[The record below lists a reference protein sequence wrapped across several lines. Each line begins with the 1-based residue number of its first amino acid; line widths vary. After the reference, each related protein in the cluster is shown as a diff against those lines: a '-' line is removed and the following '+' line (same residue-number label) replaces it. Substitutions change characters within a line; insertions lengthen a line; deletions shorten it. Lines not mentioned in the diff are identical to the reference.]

1 MKSAVLDLGT
11 NTFHLLAVNIQPD
24 GSMEMLEKK
33 QYVVKLGEGTIN
45 SGIISERAFE
55 RGILAFAAMSHSCTQ
70 LGIPMHK
77 VSAFA
82 TSGIRSA
89 SNGKAFIDTIF
100 EYTGVCIRIIS
111 GDEEAAYIFEGV
123 KQTVSIPENYL
134 VMDIGGGSVEF
145 IIGRGG
151 DMLWRESFM
160 LGAARLRDK
169 FHQSEPINPN
179 DTLALENHLAEALG
193 PLQEALKIHPCKIL
207 VGAAG
212 SFETLLLLSKN
223 RFGENLSMELDIPQY
238 KNIHAALLD
247 STPSQRMAMPGIIS
261 FRIEMI
267 VVASILVNYV
277 MNNCGINQLIASK
290 YSLKEGVLGR
300 VTN

>member
-11 NTFHLLAVNIQPD
+11 NTFHLLAVDIQAD
-24 GSMEMLEKK
+24 GRMEVLEKK

-45 SGIISERAFE
+45 SGIISEGAFE

-70 LGIPMHK
+70 LGIPMDK
-77 VSAFA
+77 VKAFA

-89 SNGKAFIDTIF
+89 SNGQAFIDTVF
-100 EYTGVCIRIIS
+100 EYTGVRIRIIS

-151 DMLWRESFM
+151 DMLWKESFL
-160 LGAARLRDK
+160 LGAARLREK
-169 FHQSEPINPN
+169 FHQSEPINPH
-179 DTLALENHLAEALG
+179 DVAALENHLTETLS
-193 PLQEALKIHPCKIL
+193 PLQEALKMHPCKIL

-212 SFETLLLLSKN
+212 SFETLLHLSEKK
-223 RFGENLSMELDIPQY
+223 FGENLSVELEIPQY
-238 KNIHAALLD
+238 KTIHTALLD
-247 STPSQRMAMPGIIS
+247 STPEQRMAMPGISS

-267 VVASILVNYV
+267 VVASILVNHV
-277 MNNCGINQLIASK
+277 IEKFGINQLITSK
-290 YSLKEGVLGR
+290 YSLKEGVLNP
-300 VTN
+300 TS